1 MKEKREYVDERHKG
15 SERFYYACE
24 KYEGNPQALAKIMR
38 KLIREDLDYFDPYL
52 TLHGMYC
59 GTERKKD
66 AESILEEAYNRALKK
81 ITGEKGEWPETMEW
95 IYLENRHIIRTILN
109 KAISLWDKGENE
121 EALDLLRKLLKT
133 NPDENIGARN
143 YILAIRTGMTHAGF
157 ENKFDKGGC
166 YDSTLYDWFDKN
178 HKKYPDEFGWW
189 TEATKE

>member
-1 MKEKREYVDERHKG
+1 
-15 SERFYYACE
+15 
-24 KYEGNPQALAKIMR
+24 
-38 KLIREDLDYFDPYL
+38 
-52 TLHGMYC
+52 
-59 GTERKKD
+59 
-66 AESILEEAYNRALKK
+66 
-81 ITGEKGEWPETMEW
+81 MEW

-133 NPDENIGARN
+133 NPDDNIGARN